1 MEEDVV
7 VYIHHGAVLL
17 PVLLPAILPVLL
29 ICDLFCDA
37 ICFILAI
44 SLLGTC
50 LVLTSGSAVDI
61 IRYRDVQKSVGRLN
75 LAAATK
81 KNHLNI

>member
-1 MEEDVV
+1 MEEEVS

-17 PVLLPAILPVLL
+17 PVPL

-44 SLLGTC
+44 RLLGAC
-50 LVLTSGSAVDI
+50 LA
-61 IRYRDVQKSVGRLN
+61 
-75 LAAATK
+75 LAW
-81 KNHLNI
+81 H